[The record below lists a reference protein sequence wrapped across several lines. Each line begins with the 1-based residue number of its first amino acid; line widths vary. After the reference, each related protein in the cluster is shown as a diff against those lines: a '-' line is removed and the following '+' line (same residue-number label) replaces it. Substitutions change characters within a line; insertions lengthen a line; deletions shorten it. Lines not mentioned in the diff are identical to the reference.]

1 MRLCLY
7 LFIIHYLFWQL
18 KCCTFLSSLSRYGKL
33 LNSVIYK
40 NRTGEFSITY
50 VPDTRSCCWGGSLCP
65 PSEYQ
70 TFSRRNFAGKVRLS
84 LSEFRSGPLIYLTD
98 VNQWVLRPNSPKH
111 QFYFRIIINQRYTLY
126 LSEYCFSSKGSLNIY
141 LFFCWFYAENII
153 VAIFR

>member
-1 MRLCLY
+1 MWRCLY

-18 KCCTFLSSLSRYGKL
+18 TCCTFLSSLSRYWKL
-33 LNSVIYK
+33 LDSVTYK
-40 NRTGEFSITY
+40 NRAGEFSIAY
-50 VPDTRSCCWGGSLCP
+50 VPDNEAVLLRGLLVSPVWVS
-65 PSEYQ
+65 
-70 TFSRRNFAGKVRLS
+70 NFFTSQFRKVRLS
-84 LSEFRSGPLIYLTD
+84 LSEFRSKPLIYLTD

-153 VAIFR
+153 VDIFR